1 MASAVQRFLGV
12 WKSQDSYRIILPK
25 FLLIESS
32 GDVCSAAVSDGNQ
45 IVAEKSIT
53 EKNSHSTYLAS
64 YVDEVLKKSGLQIA
78 ELDAVVVGGGPGSYT
93 GLRIGVS
100 LAKGLCFGANI
111 PLIACSTL
119 RALAVAALE
128 DKPNAQRVISL
139 IDARRMDAYLGV
151 FNANLEAEIEEH
163 FITIDEQLAV
173 DYLHGD
179 TVAVGSGAA
188 KWMEEFKLEEKVTN
202 TKSELYAKHLL
213 PEALQKW
220 QQKSL
225 EDLAYYEPN
234 YIKSVFVTKPKPKF

>member
-1 MASAVQRFLGV
+1 M
-12 WKSQDSYRIILPK
+12 PK

-32 GDVCSAAVSDGNQ
+32 GEVCSAAVSVGDK
-45 IVAEKSIT
+45 IVAEKSIQ
-53 EKNSHSTYLAS
+53 EPNSHSTYLAS
-64 YVDEVLKKSGLQIA
+64 YVDEVLTEANLKVTD
-78 ELDAVVVGGGPGSYT
+78 LDAIVVGGGPGSYT

-128 DKPNAQRVISL
+128 QNPGANRVISL

-151 FNANLEAEIEEH
+151 YNAELAAEVDEH

-173 DYLHGD
+173 DYLSND
-179 TVAVGSGAA
+179 TLAIGSGAS
-188 KWMEEFKLEEKVTN
+188 KWIEEFDLSGKVTHI
-202 TKSELYAKHLL
+202 KSALYANNLL

-220 QQKSL
+220 EQNTV

>member
-1 MASAVQRFLGV
+1 ML
-12 WKSQDSYRIILPK
+12 K

-32 GDVCSAAVSDGNQ
+32 GEVCSAAVAIGNA
-45 IVAEKSIT
+45 IVSEKSIR
-53 EKNSHSTYLAS
+53 EANSHSTYLAS
-64 YVDEVLKKSGLQIA
+64 FVDEVLKEAKLKVSD
-78 ELDAVVVGGGPGSYT
+78 LDAVVVGGGPGSYT

-119 RALAVAALE
+119 RALAVSALE
-128 DKPNAQRVISL
+128 QNPKADRVISL

-151 FNANLEAEIEEH
+151 YTGELDSVVEEQ

-173 DYLHGD
+173 DYVQAE

-188 KWMEEFKLEEKVTN
+188 KWLEKFDLSENVIN
-202 TKSELYAKHLL
+202 TKSALYAKHLL

-220 QQKSL
+220 EQKKL
-225 EDLAYYEPN
+225 EDVAYYEPN